1 MTYPRRITW
10 QPGISAHGPAP
21 APRSQRDLVAA
32 SLLAVG
38 PRQPLRWDERTRTA
52 YAPRPR

>member
-1 MTYPRRITW
+1 MTKPRQITW
-10 QPGISAHGPAP
+10 QPGISAHSAAP
-21 APRSQRDLVAA
+21 AARSQRSLVAA

-52 YAPRPR
+52 YAPRSH

>member
-1 MTYPRRITW
+1 MTNPRRITW
-10 QPGISAHGPAP
+10 HPGITAHGTGA
-21 APRSQRDLVAA
+21 APRSQRSLVAA

-52 YAPRPR
+52 YAPRSH